1 MPSRNHGELMK
12 AIRYTLKMAGRP
24 SMMQMEGAHG
34 GGTNTQ
40 KIGSLSQNLEIGQ
53 QQPIPET
60 IKLFGSTRMDATS
73 VPQLNPGSS
82 MNKAMILT
90 NSFKLDGAVHADA
103 AELHPSA
110 DGATQ
115 KLPPDAA
122 V

>member
-1 MPSRNHGELMK
+1 
-12 AIRYTLKMAGRP
+12 
-24 SMMQMEGAHG
+24 MMQMEGAHG

-90 NSFKLDGAVHADA
+90 NSFKLDRALHADP
-103 AELHPSA
+103 AELHPPA

-115 KLPPDAA
+115 KLSPDAA